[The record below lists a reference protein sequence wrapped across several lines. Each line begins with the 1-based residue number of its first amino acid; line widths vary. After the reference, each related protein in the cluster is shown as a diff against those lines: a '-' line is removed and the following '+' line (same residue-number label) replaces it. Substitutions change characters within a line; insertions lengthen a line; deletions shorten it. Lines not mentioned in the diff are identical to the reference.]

1 MEVVGVDEARM
12 FGGLAPPL
20 SHYDQLQ
27 SLHELSVSDYNK
39 LGDLNRSGHGF
50 DNYLVHWNET

>member
-1 MEVVGVDEARM
+1 MEEVGVDEARM

-39 LGDLNRSGHGF
+39 LNRSGHGF

>member
-1 MEVVGVDEARM
+1 MDEARM